1 MVYNIPNRSCLE
13 AVRPADTFACP
24 RSSTNILRHCGRA
37 NAHETKVITVAAA
50 YDRPLWSRRALSLTR
65 PAAAWSGLNV
75 SSSHRDAINAG
86 LKGLRGL
93 QGNNST
99 GALDHDAGLGY
110 PTAVSRAFSTCPSGL
125 LRAGAFTFNERF
137 RRLRRTNGAIDKNR
151 ISRLYRKC
159 LLRHRNVTG
168 LLDIKVPPPSVFLK
182 VATGGALSGVRVC
195 RRSTQSA

>member
-1 MVYNIPNRSCLE
+1 MIALFGHE
-13 AVRPADTFACP
+13 
-24 RSSTNILRHCGRA
+24 GR
-37 NAHETKVITVAAA
+37 
-50 YDRPLWSRRALSLTR
+50 SLTR
-65 PAAAWSGLNV
+65 PAAAWSGLNMP
-75 SSSHRDAINAG
+75 SSHRDAINAG

-99 GALDHDAGLGY
+99 GALDHDAGLRY
-110 PTAVSRAFSTCPSGL
+110 PTAASRAFSFCPSGL

-137 RRLRRTNGAIDKNR
+137 HRIRRTNGAIDKNR
-151 ISRLYRKC
+151 IPRLYRKC

-195 RRSTQSA
+195 RRSTQSAWFSPFCFDCPLAFGGVHRVDGEPER